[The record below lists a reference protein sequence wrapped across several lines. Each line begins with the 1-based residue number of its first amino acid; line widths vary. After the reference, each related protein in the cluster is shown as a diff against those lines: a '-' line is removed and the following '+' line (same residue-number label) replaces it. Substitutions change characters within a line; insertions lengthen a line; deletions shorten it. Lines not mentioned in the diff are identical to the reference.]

1 MNKIIDIGTI
11 DDAFSSGGNRLCFVD
26 SSNQAR
32 CIKLALEH
40 RSAEIKRAEKSFPN
54 NLRSLAYFDEN
65 ISDEKVY
72 QRISSTIGDEA
83 YTLIAR
89 CNGFVETNL
98 GRGLSYEMIRDSDGD
113 ISMTLLHYVWQYG
126 ATDDLQVALDH
137 FMFEWAR
144 LGMPSRNILLH
155 NIVVQRTEL
164 RVSRLIVIDG
174 LGWPDLI
181 PLGYFCKYIARKKAK
196 RKVARLPSVIQK
208 LLDDKAAG
216 RTLLKFGVDL

>member
-1 MNKIIDIGTI
+1 MIEFTSLDS
-11 DDAFSSGGNRLCFVD
+11 AFSSGGNRLCFVD
-26 SSNQAR
+26 PNDELC
-32 CIKLALEH
+32 CIKIARPE
-40 RSAEIKRAEKSFPN
+40 RSPEKKRAAKSFPG
-54 NLRSLAYFDEN
+54 NLRPLSYFDEN
-65 ISDEKVY
+65 MSDEKVY

-98 GRGLSYEMIRDSDGD
+98 GRGLSYEMIRDSDGA
-113 ISMTLLHYVWQYG
+113 ISMTLLRYVWQHG
-126 ATDDLQVALDH
+126 VTDDLQVALDL

-155 NIVVQRTEL
+155 NIVVQRVESK
-164 RVSRLIVIDG
+164 VSRLIVIDG

-181 PLGYFCKYIARKKAK
+181 PLGYYCKYIARKKAK
-196 RKVARLPSVIQK
+196 RKVARLPSIIQK
-208 LLDDKAAG
+208 LLGDKAAG